1 MTLKMVQ
8 YTSKYNK
15 AKWINNN
22 MRYVSCQLEKIQL
35 FSFFIKPSNN
45 SRKFCFLEGKI
56 NLWHKCILNHF
67 NKILSTNCKGR
78 WFFTIR
84 TPKAF
89 KNFFYCRSFLKTR
102 FYVVENLDM
111 ELLNIF
117 VLCFASF
124 LSSSF
129 KGLFTSSNFLK

>member
-1 MTLKMVQ
+1 MLT
-8 YTSKYNK
+8 KYFPQIVK
-15 AKWINNN
+15 EDGFL
-22 MRYVSCQLEKIQL
+22 QLEIP
-35 FSFFIKPSNN
+35 KPS
-45 SRKFCFLEGKI
+45 RI
-56 NLWHKCILNHF
+56 
-67 NKILSTNCKGR
+67 
-78 WFFTIR
+78 
-84 TPKAF
+84 
-89 KNFFYCRSFLKTR
+89 FFYCRSFFKTR